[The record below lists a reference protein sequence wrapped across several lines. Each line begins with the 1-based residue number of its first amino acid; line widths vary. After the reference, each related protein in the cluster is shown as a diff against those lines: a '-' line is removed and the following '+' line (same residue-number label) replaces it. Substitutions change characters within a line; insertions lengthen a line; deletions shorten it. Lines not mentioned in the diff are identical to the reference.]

1 MKLTKKKLDELI
13 RECLLEH
20 RGVAMKDRGIKG
32 QQIAREREEENTEN
46 TKEEKSFK
54 DRLYPGAREL
64 MSLSRGVIA
73 ENEMED
79 IDGEFIKIKKD
90 AFHRLL
96 TEEDQQLRD
105 RCSQV
110 GMKTM
115 EQWLRITNAFA
126 DAGKG
131 KFGDKK

>member
-1 MKLTKKKLDELI
+1 
-13 RECLLEH
+13 
-20 RGVAMKDRGIKG
+20 
-32 QQIAREREEENTEN
+32 
-46 TKEEKSFK
+46 
-54 DRLYPGAREL
+54 

-79 IDGEFIKIKKD
+79 VDSEFIKIKKD

-96 TEEDQQLRD
+96 TEQNEKLRQ
-105 RCSQV
+105 RCNQV

-115 EQWLRITNAFA
+115 EQWLQITNAFA

>member
-1 MKLTKKKLDELI
+1 MKLTKKRLHALI

-32 QQIAREREEENTEN
+32 QQIAREREEENIEN
-46 TKEEKSFK
+46 TKEEKAFK

-79 IDGEFIKIKKD
+79 IDGEFINKLPTHLQMPEKESLEIRNEKD
-90 AFHRLL
+90 QTYNIPNNR
-96 TEEDQQLRD
+96 
-105 RCSQV
+105 
-110 GMKTM
+110 K
-115 EQWLRITNAFA
+115 
-126 DAGKG
+126 
-131 KFGDKK
+131 